1 MKRLFYGLELWFP
14 QVSILVSSTSESSS
28 YKQMQAVE
36 ISVEKLKQNLLDK
49 QYPRRVRMYGVIVES
64 EVNDAGDFGT
74 HVGIIDDST
83 GRIHFKSS
91 TTHKVKQLVKIIGN
105 VVVLANGL
113 PVIHAD
119 VLLDYSK
126 VDMDLFNRMRKLKEK
141 IKRKE

>member
-1 MKRLFYGLELWFP
+1 M
-14 QVSILVSSTSESSS
+14 VSSTSESSS
-28 YKQMQAVE
+28 YKRLEAVE
-36 ISVEKLKQNLLDK
+36 ISIEKLKQHLLD
-49 QYPRRVRMYGVIVES
+49 QQHPRRVRIYGVVVES

-91 TTHKVKQLVKIIGN
+91 IAHKVKQLVKIIGD
-105 VVVLANGL
+105 VVVLSNGL

-119 VLLDYSK
+119 VLQDYSK